1 MLSSTARE
9 SLDPVDTQAVDR
21 NTGNLVTRKI
31 WLPKF
36 LYDALP
42 FFYLVSGILAFLATL
57 YVSAWFWIVPHYLL
71 FSAACVHLGFV
82 ILRRRAR
89 ARGPKSTEG

>member
-9 SLDPVDTQAVDR
+9 SLDPMDTQAIDR
-21 NTGNLVTRKI
+21 NTGGVVTRKI

-42 FFYLVSGILAFLATL
+42 IFYLASGVIALFATL
-57 YVSAWFWIVPHYLL
+57 YISAWFWIVPHYLL

-89 ARGPKSTEG
+89 SRRPTSTEG

>member
-1 MLSSTARE
+1 MLSSTATE
-9 SLDPVDTQAVDR
+9 SADPMDTQAIDR
-21 NTGNLVTRKI
+21 NTGKLVARKL

-71 FSAACVHLGFV
+71 FSAACLHLGFV

-89 ARGPKSTEG
+89 DRGAESTQG

>member
-9 SLDPVDTQAVDR
+9 SADPMDTQAIDR
-21 NTGNLVTRKI
+21 NTGKLVARKI

-42 FFYLVSGILAFLATL
+42 FFYLVSGILAFFATL

-71 FSAACVHLGFV
+71 FSAACLHLGFV

-89 ARGPKSTEG
+89 ASRPESNQG